1 MTIDP
6 LTISLI
12 TVIFAGIGAI
22 ILKLHIKTCNLCCIN
37 SDCTRSRNNSI
48 IDIDADTI
56 DSIHPSIS
64 VSPIGTPNT
73 TRKVSEV

>member
-1 MTIDP
+1 MAIDP

-37 SDCTRSRNNSI
+37 SDCSKSRSNSTA
-48 IDIDADTI
+48 DLDAI

-64 VSPIGTPNT
+64 VSPIQTPNT
-73 TRKVSEV
+73 NRKVSDV